1 MVPLMQNL
9 PVNREYLKKLQESAT
24 KEEKESWKKRGASP
38 QEGIYEY
45 KKKPCLPRALY
56 PAVVQWALYPAVVQ
70 WAHGA
75 AHLSK
80 TLMNALIDKYY
91 VAPGITPMT
100 NPDLDTE
107 THKLVPGDWVL
118 MKKFVRKHSL
128 EPRYDGPFQVLL
140 TTATSVKLAG
150 KNTWIHASHCKKVP
164 APNEDTSEGK

>member
-1 MVPLMQNL
+1 MQNL

-45 KKKPCLPRALY
+45 KKKLCLP
-56 PAVVQWALYPAVVQ
+56 

-100 NPDLDTE
+100 SNFCKLCTICAKCNPGCVE
-107 THKLVPGDWVL
+107 KPPQ
-118 MKKFVRKHSL
+118 K
-128 EPRYDGPFQVLL
+128 Y
-140 TTATSVKLAG
+140 LARPCF
-150 KNTWIHASHCKKVP
+150 HCYV
-164 APNEDTSEGK
+164 S